1 MIRVYNTLT
10 GKKEDFQPISDTVT
24 MYVCGVTVYD
34 DCHIGHA
41 MSYII
46 FDAIRRYLEFRDYK
60 VNYIQ
65 NFTDIDDKIINRANE
80 LGIPS
85 GELAGKY
92 IEEYF
97 KDMDI
102 LNIKRATKYP
112 LATEEI
118 PTIIEIIKGLI
129 DKGYAYE
136 TDGSVYFRVNKF
148 KDYGKLSHQKTD
160 DMVSEP
166 AGEGVQ
172 KESPLDFALWKA
184 AKPDEPAWECPWG
197 KGRPGWHIECS
208 AMSLKYLGDQIDI
221 HGGGQDLIFPHHE
234 NEITQSESYTGKTPF
249 AKYWLH
255 NGLLQLKGTKMS
267 KSIGNLVNVKDIL
280 KKYSPD
286 AVRLFVLNSHY
297 RSPLLYS
304 EESLDSAETAM
315 ERLRQAAIEDIQE
328 YKGEEAI
335 DAGAFKQRFIDS
347 MDDDFNTA
355 QAIAVLFDLAK
366 EINRAS
372 IEKQNTSGARAM
384 LNELAGIIGFTLE
397 QREKLPIDVEPLIEL
412 LINIRSDLRTAKQ
425 WELADK
431 VRNKLEEQGII
442 LEDSKDG
449 TTWKRS

>member
-1 MIRVYNTLT
+1 
-10 GKKEDFQPISDTVT
+10 
-24 MYVCGVTVYD
+24 
-34 DCHIGHA
+34 
-41 MSYII
+41 
-46 FDAIRRYLEFRDYK
+46 
-60 VNYIQ
+60 
-65 NFTDIDDKIINRANE
+65 
-80 LGIPS
+80 
-85 GELAGKY
+85 
-92 IEEYF
+92 
-97 KDMDI
+97 
-102 LNIKRATKYP
+102 
-112 LATEEI
+112 
-118 PTIIEIIKGLI
+118 
-129 DKGYAYE
+129 
-136 TDGSVYFRVNKF
+136 
-148 KDYGKLSHQKTD
+148 
-160 DMVSEP
+160 MVSEP
-166 AGEGVQ
+166 AVEGVQ

-184 AKPDEPAWECPWG
+184 AKPEEPAWECPWG

-234 NEITQSESYTGKTPF
+234 NEITQSESYTGKSPF

-255 NGLLQLKGTKMS
+255 NGLLQLKGAKMS

-304 EESLDSAETAM
+304 EESLDSAETAV
-315 ERLRQAAIEDIQE
+315 ERLRQSAITDKQGFQGDEVIDIE
-328 YKGEEAI
+328 
-335 DAGAFKQRFIDS
+335 AFKQRFIDS

-372 IEKQNTSGARAM
+372 IEKQNTSKARAM

-397 QREKLPIDVEPLIEL
+397 QPEKLPINAEPLIEL
-412 LINIRSDLRTAKQ
+412 LIGIRNDLRAVKQ